1 MIVDDMDITRE
12 KAICMLYCEEYSEE
26 NANRLLKIIDK
37 NELDICYQTSPLKPA
52 LAPIFRIFAEPHIY
66 KRYESIKHIVK

>member
-26 NANRLLKIIDK
+26 NANRLLKIIGN
-37 NELDICYQTSPLKPA
+37 NEIDICYRTNPLKPA
-52 LAPIFRIFAEPHIY
+52 LAPISRIFAEPYMY
-66 KRYESIKHIVK
+66 KRYESNKQIVK